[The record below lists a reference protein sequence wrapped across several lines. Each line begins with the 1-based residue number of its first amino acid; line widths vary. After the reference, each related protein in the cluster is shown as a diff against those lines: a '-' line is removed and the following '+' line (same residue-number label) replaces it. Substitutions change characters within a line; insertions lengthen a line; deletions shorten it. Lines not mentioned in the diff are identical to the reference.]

1 MAHMVETA
9 FYAKEPAWHG
19 LGTLVSEAQTSI
31 DALRL
36 AGLDWDVQKRDLFYD
51 SNGLKKIEDRVAN
64 VRASDGKLLG
74 IVSDHY
80 KILQNREAFSFIDEL
95 LDNQIEP
102 VKFEAAG
109 SLDNGKRVWMLAHM
123 KPKMILGD
131 EIIPYLVFTNSH
143 DGSQAITAALTP
155 TRVVCQNTLN
165 LALKEAK
172 RSWSIKHMG
181 DVKGKQKDAAMT
193 LKLSVSYMDNME
205 IMAEQYQQKKITKER
220 MVEIMNIIFPDDP
233 EATMRARG
241 NILDQKQQFL
251 DVYAQGLVSDLKKFK
266 GDAWG
271 LYNGFADY
279 ASHIKPL
286 RKTDSFQ
293 ESLFKS
299 FIDGNKL
306 LAKAQKAIEEVC
318 A

>member
-19 LGTLVSEAQTSI
+19 LGTVVSETQTSI

-36 AGLDWDVQKRDLFYD
+36 AGLDWDVISKEIYYD
-51 SNGLKKIEDRVAN
+51 SNGLKKIEGRVAN
-64 VRASDGKLLG
+64 IRANDDSVLG

-80 KILQNREAFSFIDEL
+80 KILQNRDAFSFIDEL
-95 LDNQIEP
+95 LDNQIDP

-109 SLDNGKRVWMLAHM
+109 SLDKGKRVWMLAHM

-155 TRVVCQNTLN
+155 TRVVCQNTLT
-165 LALKEAK
+165 LALKDAK

-220 MVEIMNIIFPDDP
+220 MIDILNIIFPDD
-233 EATMRARG
+233 EDASMRVRG
-241 NILDQKQQFL
+241 NILDQKQDFL
-251 DVYAQGLVSDLKKFK
+251 NVYAQGLVGDLAKFK

-293 ESLFKS
+293 ESLFSS
-299 FIDGNKL
+299 FIDGNKIL
-306 LAKAQKAIEEVC
+306 DKAQKAIETVC

>member
-19 LGTLVSEAQTSI
+19 LGTVVSETQTSI

-64 VRASDGKLLG
+64 VRLSDGKLLG

-205 IMAEQYQQKKITKER
+205 IMAEQYQQKKVTKER
-220 MVEIMNIIFPDDP
+220 MIEIMNIIFPDDP

-293 ESLFKS
+293 ESLFSS

>member
-19 LGTLVSEAQTSI
+19 LGTVVSETQTSI

-64 VRASDGKLLG
+64 VRLSDGKLLG

-205 IMAEQYQQKKITKER
+205 IMAEQYQQKKVTKER
-220 MVEIMNIIFPDDP
+220 MIEIMNIIFPDDP

-286 RKTDSFQ
+286 RKTESFK
-293 ESLFKS
+293 ESLFES